1 LLAPARAEDLSLS
14 QAQVQQA
21 KAAVDLVSNQI
32 QENKII
38 APFDGQIAK
47 MEFEIGE
54 QVNANQPA
62 LSLLTEGNLE
72 VEVDISES
80 DINKINVNDKVEI
93 TFDSLGEDKKFVGQ
107 VGFIE
112 PAETVIQDVIYY
124 KVEIY
129 LADIASEY
137 QTLIKPGMTTNIV
150 ITTAEKENVL
160 IAPNRAIIDKNGS
173 GKFLRLLV
181 NEKLMEIPVSV
192 GLKGDN
198 GLVEIISDQVKAG
211 DLAITFIKETT
222 KE

>member
-1 LLAPARAEDLSLS
+1 
-14 QAQVQQA
+14 
-21 KAAVDLVSNQI
+21 
-32 QENKII
+32 
-38 APFDGQIAK
+38 